1 MPIIEV
7 KVAGKLTKDQKS
19 QIVKEITDTMKRVA
33 GKAEASTYVVI
44 AEHSRENWS
53 KGGVLLE

>member
-1 MPIIEV
+1 MPFIEV

-19 QIVKEITDTMKRVA
+19 QIVQEITDTMKRIA
-33 GKAEASTYVVI
+33 GKPESATYVVI
-44 AEHSRENWS
+44 EEHSRENWS